1 MAKVAIDPIV
11 RKVFIFDEVYTFRAA
26 EEQAEKN
33 KMDAFGMLAKL
44 NPFNRPKPETV
55 LLVKKTQRYEPF
67 WQVACQRSVDYHCD
81 VTYPVPVHNPHA
93 QTIICGSQSYDV
105 ARNGGKGKID
115 VAVRE
120 KCFRKIDY
128 AGFIDG
134 LNRETRE
141 IKPSTFESYVSKYKA
156 QDVEDLHNPDAIPP
170 QLAMASVVQIA
181 SSKLNSE
188 AINAHDIVT
197 DLLTFEKLFLYFR
210 PVFAFEYTWSTTGKA
225 GVIEVDGLTG
235 EVIENGQWFKDKAAQ
250 VLTREM
256 LFMASAEVAGHI
268 VPGGGLMVK
277 VIDRMTQ
284 PVKTVR

>member
-1 MAKVAIDPIV
+1 MAKVEIDRSV
-11 RKVFIFDEVYTFRAA
+11 NKVFIFDEVYAFRAA

-44 NPFNRPKPETV
+44 NPFNRPKAETV
-55 LLVKKTQRYEPF
+55 LLAKKTQRYEPF
-67 WQVACQRSVDYHCD
+67 WQVACQRSVDYFCD
-81 VTYPVPVHNPHA
+81 VIYPVPIHNPHA
-93 QTIICGSQSYDV
+93 QTIICGGTTYDV

-141 IKPSTFESYVSKYKA
+141 IKPSTFESYVNKYKT
-156 QDVEDLHNPDAIPP
+156 QDVQDMPNPDALAP
-170 QLAMASVVQIA
+170 QLAMAAVIQLA
-181 SSKLNSE
+181 SAKLNSE
-188 AINAHDIVT
+188 AINAHEIVT
-197 DLLTFEKLFLYFR
+197 DLLNFEKLYLYFR
-210 PVFAFEYTWSTTGKA
+210 PVFAFEYTWSTTGKS

-250 VLTREM
+250 VLTRDM
-256 LFMASAEVAGHI
+256 LFMASAEVVGHI
-268 VPGGGLMVK
+268 VPGGGFVVK
-277 VIDRMTQ
+277 VIDKMTQ
-284 PVKTVR
+284 PIKADR